1 MIFRKTSQSKRKN
14 LLFFT
19 MKKIKDSNSYNDE
32 CYLKNFNKSTK
43 TNKNI
48 ETDSELKDQNLNKSL
63 D

>member
-19 MKKIKDSNSYNDE
+19 MKKIKDSNSYYDE